1 MWQTYAVAPLLMD
14 IFKTLATGSADRS
27 HGPEDNNFHT
37 FSISVYNK
45 EISLSRT
52 VLLGLGQTS
61 NFS

>member
-1 MWQTYAVAPLLMD
+1 MD

-27 HGPEDNNFHT
+27 HGPEDNNLHT